1 MKKDKKIL
9 IIAIFIIILILIL
22 ITFFSSKDIIISS
35 IKEKIY
41 KYNNQVEFECKPL
54 KIENNELKVSMKI
67 SSSIDTIKRVELPD
81 EDALIINDNRKTI
94 GLDYSMELGKEYK
107 FKVISTSGEEL
118 EKIFRYD
125 ESDFYD
131 KNKFK
136 LVDNDGL
143 IGKIKGINSSGFT
156 SVEVNG
162 KNAQGEETKQYQL
175 DVIYHEGD
183 LVLDGRTEV
192 EGATLNDNVYEFGDA
207 SDVATANTEASRMVV
222 LKVNGN
228 LTIEEGVTITTVKSE
243 ENYGGPKGFFIFC
256 DDELNNKG
264 TISMTER
271 GAKATGENV
280 YLWKNSNDSFEYIPA
295 IGGIGGAS
303 SSTNKSSTVLNGKNG
318 KDGINRQTRWRRNRI
333 RKKLDI

>member
-1 MKKDKKIL
+1 
-9 IIAIFIIILILIL
+9 
-22 ITFFSSKDIIISS
+22 
-35 IKEKIY
+35 
-41 KYNNQVEFECKPL
+41 
-54 KIENNELKVSMKI
+54 
-67 SSSIDTIKRVELPD
+67 
-81 EDALIINDNRKTI
+81 
-94 GLDYSMELGKEYK
+94 
-107 FKVISTSGEEL
+107 
-118 EKIFRYD
+118 
-125 ESDFYD
+125 
-131 KNKFK
+131 
-136 LVDNDGL
+136 
-143 IGKIKGINSSGFT
+143 
-156 SVEVNG
+156 
-162 KNAQGEETKQYQL
+162 
-175 DVIYHEGD
+175 
-183 LVLDGRTEV
+183 
-192 EGATLNDNVYEFGDA
+192 
-207 SDVATANTEASRMVV
+207 MVV

-243 ENYGGPKGFFIFC
+243 VNYGGPKGFFIFC